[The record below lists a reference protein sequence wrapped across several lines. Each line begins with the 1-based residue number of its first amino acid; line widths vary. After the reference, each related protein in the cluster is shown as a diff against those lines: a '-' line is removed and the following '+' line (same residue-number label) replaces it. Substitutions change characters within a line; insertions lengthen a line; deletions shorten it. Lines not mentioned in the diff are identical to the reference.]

1 MGKTAK
7 VLPELV
13 GVWELT
19 PDNKF
24 LPWKK
29 TLTIQANADY
39 MIVTNNNNSTSR
51 GKMDVKAGRD
61 VVGGGSEHSR
71 GQMMMFDET
80 GEIGTMY
87 YEFADRNVLQ
97 ITDLDGTKYEA
108 RRRP

>member
-1 MGKTAK
+1 M
-7 VLPELV
+7 

-24 LPWKK
+24 LPWNK

-39 MIVTNNNNSTSR
+39 MLVAKNNNSTSR
-51 GKMDVKAGRD
+51 GKMDVKG
-61 VVGGGSEHSR
+61 
-71 GQMMMFDET
+71 GQMMMLNET

-87 YEFADRNVLQ
+87 YEFVDRNVLH